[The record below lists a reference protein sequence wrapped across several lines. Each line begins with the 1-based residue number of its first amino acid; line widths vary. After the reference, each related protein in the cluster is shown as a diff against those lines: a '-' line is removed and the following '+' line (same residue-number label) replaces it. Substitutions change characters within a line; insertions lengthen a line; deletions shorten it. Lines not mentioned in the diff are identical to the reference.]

1 MKNDKL
7 NNLFKSDR
15 FTLVIS
21 FVLSV
26 TLWAV
31 VVTFFSTEAR
41 TTIEDVPVNFDYNA
55 SYLNLDLEIIE
66 KDIETVDVVVTGPR
80 SVIGSLTKED
90 IIVYPQ
96 FSNVRVAGRYSL
108 ALNAIK
114 TSSVMEYQIES
125 LSEYQVSVRFDRLL
139 EKLFEVDID
148 VSNLTI
154 PGEYMVDKI
163 YATPG
168 DVTVKGPENSVNLI
182 EKVVATVETQEI
194 TQSSVL
200 PATLTLYDA
209 NGDVID
215 STYVEFDQ
223 EEFTVTVPV
232 LSEVTLP
239 VKVDYINVPQGFD
252 TSTLKVA
259 LSHKEIRLAVPTRT
273 AQNLTE
279 YVAGYIDLK
288 TLAQDTPYVFDV
300 TLSGSYKNMQDI
312 AQISA
317 TVSSENLASKN
328 VQVSEIKLLNQGQQT
343 VEVLTQTISN
353 VEIVGQKDVVEALSD
368 GSVIAQI
375 DMSQVS
381 LAQGQQTV
389 EVDIIIPSTGKA
401 YARGTY
407 YATIKN

>member
-1 MKNDKL
+1 MKNVKL
-7 NNLFKSDR
+7 DNLLKSDR

-26 TLWAV
+26 VLWMV

-41 TTIEDVPVNFDYNA
+41 ATIEDVPVNFDYNA
-55 SYLNLDLEIIE
+55 SYINLDLEIIE

-80 SVIGSLTKED
+80 SVIGSLTKDD

-96 FSNVRVAGRYSL
+96 FTNVRVAGKYSL

-114 TSSVMEYQIES
+114 TSTVMEYQIES
-125 LSEYQVSVRFDRLL
+125 LSDYQVGVRFDRLM
-139 EKLFEVDID
+139 EKNFSVDVD

-163 YATPG
+163 YATPE
-168 DVTVKGPENSVNLI
+168 DVTVKGPESTINRI
-182 EKVVATVETQEI
+182 DKIIATVEAQEI

-200 PATLTLYDA
+200 PATLTLYDT
-209 NGDVID
+209 NGEVID

-232 LSEVTLP
+232 LSEVFLP
-239 VKVDYINVPQGFD
+239 VKVDFINIPAGFNTD
-252 TSTLKVA
+252 TLKVA
-259 LSHKEIRLAVPTRT
+259 LSQQEIHLAVPTRI

-288 TLAQDTPYVFDV
+288 TLALDQPYVFDV
-300 TLSGSYKNMQDI
+300 TLANSYKNMQEVT
-312 AQISA
+312 QISA
-317 TVSSENLASKN
+317 TVSAENISSKN
-328 VQVSEIKLLNQGQQT
+328 VSVSEIKLLNHGQQN
-343 VEVLTQTISN
+343 VEVLTQVINN
-353 VEIVGQKDVVEALSD
+353 VEIVGESDAVDKLSD

-389 EVDIIIPSTGKA
+389 EVDIIIPSTDKV